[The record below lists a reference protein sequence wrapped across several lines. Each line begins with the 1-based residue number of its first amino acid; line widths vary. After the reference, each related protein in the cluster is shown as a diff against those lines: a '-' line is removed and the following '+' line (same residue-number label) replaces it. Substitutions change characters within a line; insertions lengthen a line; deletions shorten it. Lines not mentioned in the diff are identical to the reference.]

1 MLTQDNI
8 DQMVTDLRAGRI
20 VTVFYIAHQIE
31 LRESYIDE
39 LFYKSHSDFRV
50 LPLVVTDV
58 KNAYLEYLNYV
69 NRPEQYHVEQE
80 EVYIDNNVKYVH
92 YYTVKNPKDQYNK
105 EFTAREPSAIYGRKR
120 MIYKDDVLKM
130 EYNDPSFVRPV
141 YTNIL
146 TWGNRSQQD
155 CLNIFNNGGL
165 SWKYVK
171 LDEPINADNI
181 LYNYV
186 TSNYYV
192 LDTPYFPR
200 IEKHMVNIT
209 EKTSF
214 FINKW
219 EAMNYLEELRA

>member
-80 EVYIDNNVKYVH
+80 EVYID
-92 YYTVKNPKDQYNK
+92 T
-105 EFTAREPSAIYGRKR
+105 
-120 MIYKDDVLKM
+120 
-130 EYNDPSFVRPV
+130 
-141 YTNIL
+141 
-146 TWGNRSQQD
+146 QD
-155 CLNIFNNGGL
+155 C
-165 SWKYVK
+165 K
-171 LDEPINADNI
+171 
-181 LYNYV
+181 
-186 TSNYYV
+186 
-192 LDTPYFPR
+192 
-200 IEKHMVNIT
+200 
-209 EKTSF
+209 
-214 FINKW
+214 
-219 EAMNYLEELRA
+219 

>member
-1 MLTQDNI
+1 MLSPQPTRQPI
-8 DQMVTDLRAGRI
+8 RRQEGKTA
-20 VTVFYIAHQIE
+20 E
-31 LRESYIDE
+31 LRKHAEE
-39 LFYKSHSDFRV
+39 KEEHSQLTADK
-50 LPLVVTDV
+50 L
-58 KNAYLEYLNYV
+58 Y
-69 NRPEQYHVEQE
+69 
-80 EVYIDNNVKYVH
+80 
-92 YYTVKNPKDQYNK
+92 PKDQYNK

-171 LDEPINADNI
+171 LDEPMNADNI

-200 IEKHMVNIT
+200 IEKHMVNVT